1 MNFKMILNLLGKFMI
16 AEAILMM
23 LPLLVSVLYGEAQGW
38 SFLWTIAILIVLGAL
53 LGIRKPQNSDIFAK
67 EGLAIVGLAWL
78 TLSLF
83 GALPFYISGSIPR
96 YIDCFFETV
105 SGFTTTGATILSDI
119 EVLPKGIL
127 FWRAFTQWI
136 GGMGVL
142 VFMFA
147 VMPRSKTYSMHLM
160 RAEVPGPSVGKL
172 VSKMSINARILYAIY
187 LGLTVLEM
195 IFLLAGGLS
204 FYDAITHAFTTGG
217 TGGFSSYN
225 ASIAHF
231 DSTYIE
237 GVITVFMILFGVNF
251 NMFYLLL
258 IGRVRDIFKNEEL
271 RWYFGIIAVSIA
283 IITINI
289 SSMYGSLSEAFRDS
303 AFHVAS
309 LMSTTGFG
317 TANFDA
323 WPTLS
328 KTVLVMLM
336 FVGGCVGSTG
346 GGMKVTRIM
355 ILAKTAVGEVRK
367 VLLPHSVNT
376 VKIDRKTV
384 DKTVSGGVVNF
395 FVVYMLM
402 LAASVFIV
410 SFDSIGVVESF
421 TSVVTCINN
430 VGPGL
435 GTVGP
440 VSNFSALSDLSK
452 IVLSV
457 NMLAGRLELYPVL
470 ILLSPRVWKK

>member
-1 MNFKMILNLLGKFMI
+1 MNFKMILNLLGRFLL
-16 AEAILMM
+16 AEAILMT
-23 LPLLVSVLYGEAQGW
+23 LPLLVSVWYGEAQGW
-38 SFLWTIAILIVLGAL
+38 SFLWTILILFAAGVLL
-53 LGIRKPQNSDIFAK
+53 NIKKPKKSEIFAK
-67 EGLAIVGLAWL
+67 DGLVIVGLAWL

-83 GALPFYISGSIPR
+83 GALPFYISGSIPS
-96 YIDCFFETV
+96 YIDAFFETV
-105 SGFTTTGATILSDI
+105 SGFTTTGATIITDI

-187 LGLTVLEM
+187 LGLTAIEM
-195 IFLLAGGLS
+195 VFLLFGGMSL
-204 FYDAITHAFTTGG
+204 YDAVTHAFTNGG

-231 DSTYIE
+231 DSPYIE
-237 GVITVFMILFGVNF
+237 WVITVFMFLFGVNF
-251 NMFYLLL
+251 NMFYILL
-258 IGRVRDIFKNEEL
+258 IGRARDIFKNEEL
-271 RWYFGIIAVSIA
+271 RWYFGIIAVSVA
-283 IITINI
+283 IITVNI

-309 LMSTTGFG
+309 LMSTTGFA
-317 TANFDA
+317 TANFDS
-323 WPTLS
+323 WPTFS

-355 ILAKTAVGEVRK
+355 ILAKSAAAEVRK

-384 DKTVSGGVVNF
+384 DKTVSSGVINF
-395 FVVYMLM
+395 FVVYMLTM
-402 LAASVFIV
+402 AV
-410 SFDSIGVVESF
+410 SIFVVSLDSIGVVESF

-452 IVLSV
+452 LILSFD
-457 NMLAGRLELYPVL
+457 MLAGRLELYPIL
-470 ILLSPRVWKK
+470 ILFSPSVWKK